1 MVLLKMIDQ
10 PLRKSLIDWY
20 DKEKRDLPWRRT
32 NDPWLILLSEVILQQ
47 TQVSR
52 GIEYWEKI
60 SNRFPTPKSL
70 SKADQEELLTLWQG
84 AGYYARARRLH
95 ALAVQVSKPVKEGGF
110 DGSIPESIEQLLEL
124 PGIGAYTAA
133 AVASI
138 AFDLPV
144 GVVDGNVR
152 RVASRQTGNSS
163 PTHDSVG
170 MWANSMLISG
180 RPGDSNQAMMEL
192 GAVICKPKA
201 PKCDLCPIAN
211 SCVGKENP
219 LAYPTPIK
227 RKKSIE
233 NLDAAVLLDSVGRPR
248 LFRRDP
254 SERFGGM
261 WGPPMR
267 DIMTDSLT
275 PVGEI
280 VHHLTHRELRV
291 KVWSGQCS
299 KGIDPTTV
307 PISNLDRKILEIA
320 GAM

>member
-1 MVLLKMIDQ
+1 MGSLKMIEH

-20 DKEKRDLPWRRT
+20 DKEKRDLPWRKT

-52 GIEYWEKI
+52 GIEYWKKI
-60 SNRFPTPKSL
+60 SNRFPTPKAL
-70 SKADQEELLTLWQG
+70 SAADQEELLTLWQG

-95 ALAVQVSKPVKEGGF
+95 ALAVQVSKPFNEGGF
-110 DGSIPESIEQLLEL
+110 DGSIPDSIEQLLQL

-138 AFDLPV
+138 AFNRPV

-152 RVASRQTGNSS
+152 RVAARQTGN
-163 PTHDSVG
+163 PNPAQDSVRT
-170 MWANSMLISG
+170 WSNSMLIPG
-180 RPGDSNQAMMEL
+180 RPGDSNQAMMDL

-201 PKCDLCPIAN
+201 PKCELCPIIN
-211 SCVGKENP
+211 TCEGKADP
-219 LAYPTPIK
+219 SAYPAPVK

-233 NLDAAVLLDSVGRPR
+233 NFDAAVLLDSVGWPR
-248 LFRRDP
+248 LIKREK

-261 WGPPMR
+261 WGPPMSN
-267 DIMTDSLT
+267 ISTDGLI
-275 PVGEI
+275 PVGQI
-280 VHHLTHRELRV
+280 IHQLTHRELRV
-291 KVWSGQCS
+291 EVWKGQCS
-299 KGIDPTTV
+299 KGVDPSSV
-307 PISNLDRKILEIA
+307 PMSNLDRKILEIA

>member
-1 MVLLKMIDQ
+1 MKSSKTNDH
-10 PLRKSLIDWY
+10 PLRKNLVDWY
-20 DKEKRDLPWRRT
+20 DAEKRDLPWRRT

-52 GIEYWEKI
+52 GIEYWKKI
-60 SNRFPTPKSL
+60 SNRFPTPKAL
-70 SKADQEELLTLWQG
+70 AEADQEELLTLWQG

-95 ALAVQVSKPVKEGGF
+95 ALAMQVSKPATEGGF
-110 DGSIPESIEQLLEL
+110 DGSIPGSIEQLLEL

-138 AFDLPV
+138 AFGLPV

-152 RVASRQTGNSS
+152 RVASRQTGNPS
-163 PTHDSVG
+163 PTHDSVSV
-170 MWANSMLISG
+170 WANSMLIPD

-201 PKCDLCPIAN
+201 PKCELCPISN
-211 SCVGKENP
+211 SCEGKENP

-227 RKKSIE
+227 RKKTIE
-233 NLDAAVLLDSVGRPR
+233 NLDAAVLLDSAGWPR
-248 LFRRDP
+248 LSRRES

-299 KGIDPTTV
+299 KGIDPSTV

-320 GAM
+320 GVM